1 MAAPRSALPAGFA
14 AALTADG
21 QSPVP
26 RDSASVLVIDG
37 DSCPW
42 RVLMMRRPGGADFA
56 PGAWVFP
63 GGSTGAEDEGQPDRI
78 RASAIRELWEELGLL
93 LAWGSRDHSGRRHF
107 ATTAD
112 SARVREAVE
121 GGAAFWPALAGL
133 GLAAAPERLVP
144 LTRWITPAGLRRR
157 FDTRFYAVRAPRQ
170 QVMPRAGE
178 VSAWRWVTAA
188 EALTAGDGDLVYAT
202 RRILEL
208 VAPVPDAGA
217 LLRRLRR
224 RVERPP
230 VRPRIVEELGTR
242 TVVDDAAPL
251 FR

>member
-1 MAAPRSALPAGFA
+1 MASPAPGPRSGFA
-14 AALTADG
+14 AALAPDG
-21 QSPVP
+21 APATP
-26 RDSASVLVIDG
+26 RDSASVLVLDG
-37 DSCPW
+37 SRSPW

-63 GGSTGAEDEGQPDRI
+63 GGRVGPQDLAQPDRV
-78 RASAIRELWEELGLL
+78 RAAAVRELWEEVGLL
-93 LAWGSRDHSGRRHF
+93 LAWSRVRGGRRA

-112 SARVREAVE
+112 AARVRERVE
-121 GGAAFWPALAGL
+121 AGLDFWPALEESGL
-133 GLAAAPERLVP
+133 VAAPERLVP
-144 LTRWITPAGLRRR
+144 VTRWITPSRVRRR

-170 QVMPRAGE
+170 EVVAAAGE

-188 EALTAGDGDLVYAT
+188 EALAGSEGELVYAT

-208 VAPVPDAGA
+208 VSPVSDATR
-217 LLRRLRR
+217 LLRRLRG
-224 RVERPP
+224 RVERPA
-230 VRPRIVEELGTR
+230 VQPRIVEGPGAL